1 MGLVEVILWMVPF
14 GLCETGGPSYRK
26 PLKTNA
32 MKTSLNWHLAYGQV
46 PVCSNVPRIQ
56 VNNSV
61 VHPRAIGQTEILFR
75 KANNPIR
82 AWNHLK
88 WQDHHAKLIECNND
102 IFQDTFDT
110 TDNKW
115 WILSTL
121 KTAKVCPITFDLC
134 WSPWAFTTDLM
145 VWLNLFI
152 SLSNLLVMPTSP
164 KTCKAGDAGLPY
176 SQSLRKK
183 SSIKKVLHFQK
194 RR

>member
-1 MGLVEVILWMVPF
+1 MDKYLSVPMSQGYKSITLLSTQEQLGKHRFSLERPTIQSGLGIIWNDKIMMP
-14 GLCETGGPSYRK
+14 
-26 PLKTNA
+26 
-32 MKTSLNWHLAYGQV
+32 
-46 PVCSNVPRIQ
+46 
-56 VNNSV
+56 NSWS
-61 VHPRAIGQTEILFR
+61 E
-75 KANNPIR
+75 N
-82 AWNHLK
+82 
-88 WQDHHAKLIECNND
+88 E

-194 RR
+194 RL

>member
-1 MGLVEVILWMVPF
+1 MVPF

-56 VNNSV
+56 VNDPV
-61 VHPRAIGQTEILFR
+61 VYPRAIGQTEILFR

-88 WQDHHAKLIECNND
+88 WQDHHAKFIESNDD
-102 IFQDTFDT
+102 IFLDTFDT

-115 WILSTL
+115 
-121 KTAKVCPITFDLC
+121 
-134 WSPWAFTTDLM
+134 
-145 VWLNLFI
+145 
-152 SLSNLLVMPTSP
+152 
-164 KTCKAGDAGLPY
+164 
-176 SQSLRKK
+176 
-183 SSIKKVLHFQK
+183 
-194 RR
+194 